1 MEDDIQ
7 WHEDEEGLPPPHDEQ
22 HVDAAHDAAKN
33 AVLNEEPDAQPVDA
47 PRADAPPHERADAAP
62 RDEALD
68 AAEEHN
74 YTKWPNPAISLFFQ
88 KLLFV

>member
-33 AVLNEEPDAQPVDA
+33 VVLDEGPDAQRVA
-47 PRADAPPHERADAAP
+47 TPREDAPPLERADAAP
-62 RDEALD
+62 RDEPLD
-68 AAEEHN
+68 AAEEHK
-74 YTKWPNPAISLFFQ
+74 YVKWPIRPFLFF
-88 KLLFV
+88 L